1 MVSGWSDWGLSDK
14 GLFDKRTKWS
24 MAELVKDQMLEDE
37 MAKDEI
43 VEDEVD
49 INRFTIGGTTPQPK
63 TMSMFCALSQNYNTF
78 WENKYTSCSKLIKDL
93 KNSIKI

>member
-1 MVSGWSDWGLSDK
+1 MVNGQSDWGLSAK

-37 MAKDEI
+37 MVEDEM

-49 INRFTIGGTTPQPK
+49 IN
-63 TMSMFCALSQNYNTF
+63 L
-78 WENKYTSCSKLIKDL
+78 
-93 KNSIKI
+93 